1 MLADDA
7 FRAQLRR
14 ILTQLRS
21 WAGTLRGAAHIEES
35 EADTFFRLRVT
46 PAADNACAFELI
58 VHQDQHFD
66 LAAGP
71 EVYEHM
77 PIEDLALFQPLV
89 EAIADGRVT
98 TRTWVSRNTGA
109 TRSVETIIH
118 LPDGLQWRR
127 ERLNQPL
134 AAAISAEECE
144 AQDQQYAPYRL
155 P

>member
-14 ILTQLRS
+14 TLMQLRS
-21 WAGTLRGAAHIEES
+21 WAGTLRDAARVEES
-35 EADTFFRLRVT
+35 EADTFFRLGVT
-46 PAADNACAFELI
+46 PVADTACAFELI
-58 VHQDQHFD
+58 LHQDQHFD
-66 LAAGP
+66 LAVGP
-71 EVYEHM
+71 EVYERI
-77 PIEDLALFQPLV
+77 PIEDLALFPPLA

-109 TRSVETIIH
+109 VRSVETIIH
-118 LPDGLQWRR
+118 LPDDLQWRH

-134 AAAISAEECE
+134 AAAIGVEECE
-144 AQDQQYAPYRL
+144 AQDHQYAPYRL